1 MSRIT
6 VRQYHVLDREYRRTK
21 KVGKAAMKAGMD
33 RKTASKY
40 LNGGTSPVYAG
51 ERTWRTREDPFEEDW
66 PGIEQKLE
74 RDAELEAAVLFEE
87 LERTCPGKYRP
98 GQLRALQRR
107 VKRWKAQNGP
117 EKEIWFPQEHRPGE
131 ILETDWTDMVTLGVR
146 IGGKAFAHKICHSV
160 LTYSNWECA
169 ALCQTESLLSL
180 RGQ

>member
-6 VRQYHVLDREYRRTK
+6 VRQYHVLDREFRRTK

-40 LNGGTSPVYAG
+40 LKGGTPPVYAG

-87 LERTCPGKYRP
+87 LERTYPGKCQGTPR
-98 GQLRALQRR
+98 
-107 VKRWKAQNGP
+107 
-117 EKEIWFPQEHRPGE
+117 FPH
-131 ILETDWTDMVTLGVR
+131 
-146 IGGKAFAHKICHSV
+146 
-160 LTYSNWECA
+160 
-169 ALCQTESLLSL
+169 
-180 RGQ
+180 